1 MKREPPLT
9 GNAVPVTNLSSGWHR
24 PTDPSSPPPRPG
36 APATSKATFRQRRQ
50 LAAADPRA
58 GAARDDGPR
67 SPPHSSGQ
75 GLSLPPP
82 PPPGQ
87 SGGGQLPAPLTCC
100 WIFPS
105 SVTTQWV
112 VAAAGRVPEASSE
125 HRPRAQP
132 EKTHARPSPPR
143 PDAAAAAIFPN
154 PGLPAPPG
162 NGIAAAAILGRG
174 EPGGRHRL
182 SGGAGRGA
190 APSRYLRRRR
200 EPEADVKGRQAAP
213 GSALKTFVLK

>member
-75 GLSLPPP
+75 GLSLPP

-200 EPEADVKGRQAAP
+200 EPKADVKGRQAAP
-213 GSALKTFVLK
+213 GGALKTFVLK

>member
-9 GNAVPVTNLSSGWHR
+9 GKTRFQSQSYPRAGVDP
-24 PTDPSSPPPRPG
+24 PTLPPRRLAPGLRRLPKPRFASDASSPHAG
-36 APATSKATFRQRRQ
+36 AAR
-50 LAAADPRA
+50 LAAAA
-58 GAARDDGPR
+58 SHRDDGPR

-75 GLSLPPP
+75 GLSLPP

-174 EPGGRHRL
+174 EAGGRHRL
-182 SGGAGRGA
+182 S
-190 APSRYLRRRR
+190 
-200 EPEADVKGRQAAP
+200 
-213 GSALKTFVLK
+213 

>member
-75 GLSLPPP
+75 GLSLPP

-213 GSALKTFVLK
+213 GAALKTFVLK

>member
-75 GLSLPPP
+75 GLSLPP

-200 EPEADVKGRQAAP
+200 EPKADVKGRQAAP

>member
-75 GLSLPPP
+75 GLSLPP

-174 EPGGRHRL
+174 DPGGRHRL

-200 EPEADVKGRQAAP
+200 EPEAGVKGRQAAP

>member
-75 GLSLPPP
+75 GLSLPP

>member
-75 GLSLPPP
+75 GLSLPP

-200 EPEADVKGRQAAP
+200 EPEAGVKGRQAAP

>member
-75 GLSLPPP
+75 GLSLPP

-182 SGGAGRGA
+182 SGGAGTRA

-200 EPEADVKGRQAAP
+200 EPKADVKGRQAAP
-213 GSALKTFVLK
+213 GAALKTFVLK